1 MQVRGKENTMSN
13 LAIREEKVVKTNI
26 KNLIEL
32 LEDIYIN
39 KEECYSR
46 ILCKSTNKYK
56 TYPINSLKDSIKLNK
71 ILKQKQFDNIDMFLN
86 LNPFKT
92 FKSAVKNNLFCI
104 NTIAVDVD
112 YKNIKEFK
120 ELVPEQVIE
129 LLEMDYFNIRIPA
142 PSLIEY
148 GNQIRLIYLIETCY
162 IPKYNKNVVTLAE
175 RISTVFAEELKE
187 LGAEKQN
194 LESYFR
200 IPGSINSKNNE
211 IVKMYFYDNAIRY
224 TLKELQELWMDELPK
239 WYKDFKKKKKGRRKA
254 NNITKLHNVYA
265 LNSNRIRDFYKVQE
279 YLNSKGIDNYRVR
292 LCFQIRNYT
301 LIKIKYQNGKLIEED
316 YEFAK
321 EEMLKFNAMF
331 NKPLRENVVE
341 SLTRSVNY
349 TQYLYKNET
358 LAGFLDLTWE
368 LCEILGLESI
378 YKPKT
383 RDEINKRHYSNNKNK
398 INKKKNERRNTN
410 RRNENGLTKREQK
423 KQDTIKEIKI
433 LKMQGLKQIE
443 IANKLNIN
451 KATVSK
457 YLKL

>member
-1 MQVRGKENTMSN
+1 MSN
-13 LAIREEKVVKTNI
+13 LARKEEKIVKTSI
-26 KNLIEL
+26 KNLREL

-56 TYPINSLKDSIKLNK
+56 TYPINSLKDGIKLNK
-71 ILKQKQFDNIDMFLN
+71 ILKQNQFDNIDMFLN

-120 ELVPEQVIE
+120 ELVPEQVIK

-162 IPKYNKNVVTLAE
+162 IPKHNKSVVTLAE

-187 LGAEKQN
+187 FGAEKQN

-239 WYKDFKKKKKGRRKA
+239 WYKDFKKRKKGRKKA

-265 LNSNRIRDFYKVQE
+265 LNSNRIRDFYKLQE
-279 YLNSKGIDNYRVR
+279 YLNSKEIDDYRVR

-301 LIKIKYQNGKLIEED
+301 LIKIKYQNGKLIDED

-358 LAGFLDLTWE
+358 LAVFLDLTWE
-368 LCEILGLESI
+368 LCEMLGLESI
-378 YKPKT
+378 YKPKN
-383 RDEINKRHYSNNKNK
+383 REEINKKHYSNNKNK
-398 INKKKNERRNTN
+398 INKKKNERRNNN
-410 RRNENGLTKREQK
+410 RRNEDGLTL
-423 KQDTIKEIKI
+423 KQQELKDLKIKI
-433 LKMQGLKQIE
+433 EELKKEKLSIRQIAEILNKSKGTIENLLKT
-443 IANKLNIN
+443 L
-451 KATVSK
+451 
-457 YLKL
+457 